1 MEIGYI
7 LLLIGSVG
15 TLVGVIFNAQQSRI
29 KYLELQFILCEKR
42 VQKIEDVQ
50 GSKIDNMSLELKE
63 FQIEVRLKL
72 EALAAMIHRDTNQEQ
87 QLNKT
92 LGLLLKKLTEGH
104 E

>member
-7 LLLIGSVG
+7 LLLIGLVG
-15 TLVGVIFNAQQSRI
+15 TLVGVIFNALQARI
-29 KYLELQFILCEKR
+29 KYLELQFISTEKR

-63 FQIEVRLKL
+63 FQNEVRVKL
-72 EALAAMIHRDTNQEQ
+72 ESLGNMIHRDVNQEQ

-92 LGLLLKKLTEGH
+92 LSLLLAKLTEHH